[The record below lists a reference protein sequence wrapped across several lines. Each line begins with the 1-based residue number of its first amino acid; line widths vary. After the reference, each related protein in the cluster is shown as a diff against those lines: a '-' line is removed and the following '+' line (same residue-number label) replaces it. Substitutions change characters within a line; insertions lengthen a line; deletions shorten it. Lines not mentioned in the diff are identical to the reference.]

1 MTTRTPAAD
10 TFPAPGDPLQT
21 QLEDVESRLLAR
33 YTAVPPDDVRD
44 HVRAEVER
52 FRHAPILNFVSVLV
66 ERAVRSRLDRRG
78 PVTNEPPPPNPERPG
93 PGDPGA
99 G

>member
-1 MTTRTPAAD
+1 MMTRTSAAD

-21 QLEDVESRLLAR
+21 QLDQVESRLVAR
-33 YTAVPPDDVRD
+33 YASVPPEDVRD

-78 PVTNEPPPPNPERPG
+78 PVTDERPPPNPKPPG
-93 PGDPGA
+93 PGDPEA

>member
-10 TFPAPGDPLQT
+10 TFPAPGDPLRT
-21 QLEDVESRLLAR
+21 QLEDVESRLLVR
-33 YTAVPPDDVRD
+33 YTAVPPEDVRD

-66 ERAVRSRLDRRG
+66 ERAVRSRLDRGG
-78 PVTNEPPPPNPERPG
+78 PVTDEPPSQKS
-93 PGDPGA
+93 GA
-99 G
+99 TRAR